1 MRHFKE
7 TKNQGFF
14 RVSWGVGGGA
24 RDRCVSTREGDA
36 EYLKRRQLS
45 RLQFTLYR
53 KNHALGKNRQV
64 MKRAKW
70 YLVVKPSSMVACSA
84 VNVLT
89 RTESVEFHSFSLHY
103 YRYGSAK
110 KMSLQLCVFRA
121 VDLCGFTWWLFAS
134 DPESVSCCSFSCNWI
149 LSCHEGN
156 SFFFILVSSLTG
168 QKLVLNYAD
177 IVQFFAIVL
186 KVNLRNNL
194 CDFPI
199 FGSMQS

>member
-14 RVSWGVGGGA
+14 RVSWGGGR

-53 KNHALGKNRQV
+53 KNYALGKNRQV

-89 RTESVEFHSFSLHY
+89 RTESVEFHSFFLHY
-103 YRYGSAK
+103 YRYGSGK
-110 KMSLQLCVFRA
+110 KCRFNYAYLELWICV
-121 VDLCGFTWWLFAS
+121 AS
-134 DPESVSCCSFSCNWI
+134 PDGSTHQTLSRFPAAYFHVIEFYRVMKATISFSF
-149 LSCHEGN
+149 LST
-156 SFFFILVSSLTG
+156 IRVS
-168 QKLVLNYAD
+168 
-177 IVQFFAIVL
+177 
-186 KVNLRNNL
+186 
-194 CDFPI
+194 
-199 FGSMQS
+199 